1 MGLAGL
7 VRRMSPGARHFDP
20 EIAAYRRLQERG
32 YAPAWLIDVGA
43 YEGHW
48 TRHARQ
54 VFGAVPTLMVEPQAA
69 KQAELARLCAEL
81 PYTRFAAHVLAAR
94 AGKTVT
100 FYEMETGSSLFPE
113 RSDAPRT
120 AVAHVTQT
128 LDEIAPVADNIFLK
142 IDAQGAEL
150 EILEGGEQTLRR
162 ASLVQLEAAVA
173 RYNEGAPS
181 LRDVLRF
188 MEKRGFTMLDMAGRS
203 RIQGYL
209 VQMDLLFV
217 PQDSWLRRD
226 FFIFDSVR
234 DAIMT

>member
-1 MGLAGL
+1 MGLARL
-7 VRRMSPGARHFDP
+7 VRKISPGDRHFDP
-20 EIAAYRRLQERG
+20 ETAAYRRLQERG

-48 TRHARQ
+48 TRSARQ

-69 KQAELARLCAEL
+69 KHAGLERLCEELAH
-81 PYTRFAAHVLAAR
+81 TRFAPHLLASR
-94 AGKTVT
+94 AGEIVT
-100 FYEMETGSSLFPE
+100 FYEMETGSSFFPE

-120 AVAHVTQT
+120 AVEYVTQT
-128 LDEIAPVADNIFLK
+128 LDEIAPLADNIFLK

-150 EILEGGEQTLRR
+150 EILAGGEQTLRR
-162 ASLVQLEAAVA
+162 ASLVQLETAVA

-181 LRDVLRF
+181 LREVLSF
-188 MEKRGFTMLDMAGRS
+188 MEQRGFVMLDMAGRS

-217 PQDSWLRRD
+217 PHDSPLRRD
-226 FFIFDSVR
+226 FFHFQ
-234 DAIMT
+234 